1 MRYLT
6 LPEIMEIH
14 KRLLQQSG
22 GETGIRDVG
31 MLESAAAQPRMTFE
45 GEELYPSVVQQAAA
59 LAFSLIMNYPFID
72 GNKRAGHACMEMFLL
87 LNGYEL
93 LAPVDEQE
101 RIILQVAS
109 GNMQRDTF
117 ALWLSQHT
125 VER

>member
-6 LPEIMEIH
+6 LPEITEIH

-59 LAFSLIMNYPFID
+59 LAFSLIMNHPFID
-72 GNKRAGHACMEMFLL
+72 GNKRTGHACMEMFLL